1 MSAIGSDRSVYAA
14 NEPMARTPIPMSSNP
29 TTRPATEHAPDP
41 NPTGTLK
48 QTPMH
53 AWHLANGG
61 RTAAFA
67 GYDMPIRYAPGIIAE
82 HQHTRSAAGIF
93 DVSHMGVVELTAHDG
108 SQETVALAL
117 ETLVPC
123 DVLNLGEGRQRYTQ
137 FLNADGGI
145 IDDAMVANPAG
156 RDGLLSLVINAGC
169 KHLVVAHLSSKLGA
183 VVNVRERTDMALIA
197 VQGPLAEA
205 VVSMHCPEVTS
216 MTFMDFCQLNFSIAS
231 PNSKPNQTIT
241 IDISRSG
248 YTGEDGFEIAIH
260 ESHAMAVWDALLQHP
275 EVMAI
280 GLGARDSLRLE
291 AGLCLYGQDID
302 EHTSPIE
309 AGLRWS
315 IQKRRR
321 DLLDFPGAA
330 RIGAELANGPNR
342 KRVGL
347 RPAGKAPVRAGAKL
361 FTTAESPNP
370 IGIVTSGG
378 FGPTL
383 NAPLAMGY
391 VIEPASAQG
400 EQIWAELRGERVP
413 LTITDPIAVPHRYK
427 R

>member
-1 MSAIGSDRSVYAA
+1 MRREVD
-14 NEPMARTPIPMSSNP
+14 
-29 TTRPATEHAPDP
+29 TEA
-41 NPTGTLK
+41 LR

-61 RTAAFA
+61 RMTAFA
-67 GYDMPIRYAPGIIAE
+67 GYDMPIRYTPGIIAE
-82 HQHTRSAAGIF
+82 HQHTRSAVGIF
-93 DVSHMGVVELTAHDG
+93 DVSHMGVVELTADDG
-108 SQETVALAL
+108 LQETVALAL

-137 FLNADGGI
+137 FLNVDGGI
-145 IDDAMVANPAG
+145 IDDAMVANPAERKG
-156 RDGLLSLVINAGC
+156 VLSLVINAGC
-169 KHLVVAHLSSKLGA
+169 KHLVVPHLIANLGSLVNVVN
-183 VVNVRERTDMALIA
+183 VVNVRERSDIALIA
-197 VQGPLAEA
+197 VQGPLAET
-205 VVSMHCPEVTS
+205 VVAAHCPEVTS
-216 MTFMDFCQLNFSIAS
+216 MAFMDFRRLNFSITAS
-231 PNSKPNQTIT
+231 QSQPSQTIT

-248 YTGEDGFEIAIH
+248 YTGEDGYEIAVH

-275 EVMAI
+275 DVMAI

-309 AGLRWS
+309 AGLGWS

-321 DLLDFPGAA
+321 ELLDFPGAT
-330 RIGAELANGPNR
+330 RIGQELANGPSR

-347 RPAGKAPVRAGAKL
+347 RPVGKAPVRAGARL
-361 FTTAESPNP
+361 FATADSTDS
-370 IGIVTSGG
+370 IGTVTSGG

-391 VIEPASAQG
+391 VIEQTSAQG

>member
-1 MSAIGSDRSVYAA
+1 MFLPADGFLDMSGEVD
-14 NEPMARTPIPMSSNP
+14 
-29 TTRPATEHAPDP
+29 TEA
-41 NPTGTLK
+41 LR

-61 RTAAFA
+61 RMTSFA
-67 GYDMPIRYAPGIIAE
+67 RYDMPIRYTPGIIAE
-82 HQHTRSAAGIF
+82 HQHTRSAVGMF

-108 SQETVALAL
+108 LQETVALAL

-137 FLNADGGI
+137 FLNVDGGI

-156 RDGLLSLVINAGC
+156 RDGVLTLVINAGC
-169 KHLVVAHLSSKLGA
+169 KRLVVPHLIANLGS

-197 VQGPLAEA
+197 VQGPLAET
-205 VVSMHCPEVTS
+205 VVAAHCPEVTS
-216 MTFMDFCQLNFSIAS
+216 TAFMDFRRLNFSITAS
-231 PNSKPNQTIT
+231 QSQPSQTIT

-248 YTGEDGFEIAIH
+248 YTGEDGFEIAVH
-260 ESHAMAVWDALLQHP
+260 ESHGMAVWAALLQHP
-275 EVMAI
+275 DVMAI

-309 AGLRWS
+309 AGLGWS

-321 DLLDFPGAA
+321 ELLNFPGAT
-330 RIGAELANGPNR
+330 RIGAELANGPSR
-342 KRVGL
+342 KRTGL
-347 RPAGKAPVRAGAKL
+347 RPAGKAPVRAGARL
-361 FTTAESPNP
+361 FATADSTDS
-370 IGIVTSGG
+370 IGTVTSGG

-391 VIEPASAQG
+391 VTETTSAHG
-400 EQIWAELRGERVP
+400 EQIWAELRGERVA

>member
-1 MSAIGSDRSVYAA
+1 LFLPTNGFLDMSGEVD
-14 NEPMARTPIPMSSNP
+14 
-29 TTRPATEHAPDP
+29 TEA
-41 NPTGTLK
+41 LR

-82 HQHTRSAAGIF
+82 HQHTRSAVGIF

-145 IDDAMVANPAG
+145 LDDVMVANPAG
-156 RDGLLSLVINAGC
+156 LDGVLSLVINAGC
-169 KHLVVAHLSSKLGA
+169 KHLVVAHLISKLGT

-197 VQGPLAEA
+197 VQGPLAEE
-205 VVSMHCPEVTS
+205 VVSAHCPEVTS
-216 MTFMDFCQLNFSIAS
+216 MTFMDFSQLNFSIAS
-231 PNSKPNQTIT
+231 PNSKQSQTIT

-260 ESHAMAVWDALLQHP
+260 ESHAMAVWNALLQHP

-309 AGLRWS
+309 AGLTWS
-315 IQKRRR
+315 IQRRR
-321 DLLDFPGAA
+321 RELLDFPGAA
-330 RIGAELANGPNR
+330 RIGAELANGPSR
-342 KRVGL
+342 KRTGL
-347 RPAGKAPVRAGAKL
+347 RPAGKAPVRAGARL
-361 FTTAESPNP
+361 FTTADSTDS
-370 IGIVTSGG
+370 IGTVTSGG

-391 VIEPASAQG
+391 VSGPYSAFG
-400 EQIWAELRGERVP
+400 ETIWAELRGERVP
-413 LTITDPIAVPHRYK
+413 LTITDPIAVPHEYK

>member
-1 MSAIGSDRSVYAA
+1 MSVTGSRGTVQDAA
-14 NEPMARTPIPMSSNP
+14 SPTTHAPIPASNDPAIQP
-29 TTRPATEHAPDP
+29 TPENAPDP
-41 NPTGTLK
+41 NPTGALK

-61 RTAAFA
+61 RTAGFA
-67 GYDMPIRYAPGIIAE
+67 GYDMPIRYAPGIVAE
-82 HQHTRSAAGIF
+82 HQHTRASVGIF

-108 SQETVALAL
+108 LQETVSLAL

-123 DVLNLGEGRQRYTQ
+123 DVLNLREGRQRYTQ
-137 FLNADGGI
+137 FLNVDGGI

-156 RDGLLSLVINAGC
+156 RDGVISLVINAGS
-169 KHLVVAHLSSKLGA
+169 KHVVVPHLIAKLGDA
-183 VVNVRERTDMALIA
+183 VNVRARTDRALIA
-197 VQGPLAEA
+197 VQGPFAEA
-205 VVSMHCPEVTS
+205 IVSAHCPEVTS
-216 MTFMDFCQLNFSIAS
+216 MAFMDFRELNFSIRAS
-231 PNSKPNQTIT
+231 DTQPSQDIT

-248 YTGEDGFEIAIH
+248 YTGEDGFEIAVH
-260 ESHAMAVWDALLQHP
+260 ESAAMTVWEALLQHP
-275 EVMAI
+275 EAMAI

-309 AGLRWS
+309 AGLTWS

-321 DLLDFPGAA
+321 ELLNFPGAT
-330 RIGAELANGPNR
+330 RIGAELVDGPTRN
-342 KRVGL
+342 RVGL
-347 RPAGKAPVRAGAKL
+347 RPVGKAPVRAGARL
-361 FTTAESPNP
+361 FATVDTANS
-370 IGIVTSGG
+370 IGTVTSGG
-378 FGPTL
+378 FGPTI

-391 VIEPASAQG
+391 LSKTAIALG

-413 LTITDPIAVPHRYK
+413 LTITDPIAVPHCYK

>member
-1 MSAIGSDRSVYAA
+1 MSGEA
-14 NEPMARTPIPMSSNP
+14 
-29 TTRPATEHAPDP
+29 DP
-41 NPTGTLK
+41 QPLR

-61 RTAAFA
+61 RMTSFA
-67 GYDMPIRYAPGIIAE
+67 SYDMPIRYTPGIIAE
-82 HQHTRSAAGIF
+82 HQHTRSAVGMF

-108 SQETVALAL
+108 LQKTVALAL

-123 DVLNLGEGRQRYTQ
+123 DVLNFGEGRQRYTQ

-145 IDDAMVANPAG
+145 IDDAMVANPTG
-156 RDGLLSLVINAGC
+156 RDGVLSLVINAGY
-169 KHLVVAHLSSKLGA
+169 KHLVVPHLIASLGA
-183 VVNVRERTDMALIA
+183 EVNVRERTDMALIA

-205 VVSMHCPEVTS
+205 VVAAHCPEVTS
-216 MTFMDFCQLNFSIAS
+216 MAFMDFRRLNFSVTAS
-231 PNSKPNQTIT
+231 QSQPSQTIT

-248 YTGEDGFEIAIH
+248 YTGEDGFEIAVH

-275 EVMAI
+275 DVMAI

-309 AGLRWS
+309 AGLGWS

-330 RIGAELANGPNR
+330 RIGGELANRPNR

-347 RPAGKAPVRAGAKL
+347 RPAGKAPVRANARL
-361 FTTAESPNP
+361 FATKDSAES
-370 IGIVTSGG
+370 IGVVTSGG
-378 FGPTL
+378 FGPTI
-383 NAPLAMGY
+383 NTPLAMGY
-391 VIEPASAQG
+391 VSGPNSALG
-400 EQIWAELRGERVP
+400 ETIWAELRGERVP
-413 LTITDPIAVPHRYK
+413 LTVTDPIAVPHRYK

>member
-1 MSAIGSDRSVYAA
+1 LFLPTNGFLDMSESV
-14 NEPMARTPIPMSSNP
+14 EP
-29 TTRPATEHAPDP
+29 
-41 NPTGTLK
+41 LK
-48 QTPMH
+48 HTPMH

-82 HQHTRSAAGIF
+82 HQHTRAAVGIF

-108 SQETVALAL
+108 LQETVALAL

-137 FLNADGGI
+137 FLNPVGGI

-156 RDGLLSLVINAGC
+156 RDGVLILVINAGC
-169 KHLVVAHLSSKLGA
+169 KHLVVPHLIANLGN
-183 VVNVRERTDMALIA
+183 VVNVSERTDMALIA
-197 VQGPLAEA
+197 IQGPLAET
-205 VVSMHCPEVTS
+205 VVSAHSPEVTS
-216 MTFMDFCQLNFSIAS
+216 IAFMNFRQLNFAIAAS
-231 PNSKPNQTIT
+231 GSQAGQDIV

-248 YTGEDGFEIAIH
+248 YTGEDGFEIAVH
-260 ESHAMAVWDALLQHP
+260 ESDALAVWEALLQHQ
-275 EVMAI
+275 EVIAI

-302 EHTSPIE
+302 ESTSPIE
-309 AGLRWS
+309 AGLTWS

-321 DLLDFPGAA
+321 ELLDFPGAT
-330 RIGAELANGPNR
+330 RIGAELAKGPSR

-347 RPAGKAPVRAGAKL
+347 RPEGKAPVRAGAKL
-361 FTTAESPNP
+361 FATPESTDA
-370 IGIVTSGG
+370 IGTVTSGG

-383 NAPLAMGY
+383 NGPLAMGY
-391 VIEPASAQG
+391 ISETTLGFG
-400 EQIWAELRGERVP
+400 EHIWAELRGERVP
-413 LTITDPIAVPHRYK
+413 LTIGDPVAAPHRYK